1 MKKIIAIMS
10 LVAGAVSMNAMAV
23 EAAKTA
29 QEPVKAEKVEPA
41 KHVEVHKEKAA
52 KPAVKKEEVKDVKKD
67 TKEVKDG
74 AKAPAPAPVK

>member
-10 LVAGAVSMNAMAV
+10 LAVGVVSMNAMAV
-23 EAAKTA
+23 EAAKTVTP
-29 QEPVKAEKVEPA
+29 EPVKTEK
-41 KHVEVHKEKAA
+41 VEVHKEKAA